1 MKQLRVTIQLELAVP
16 DDWEIVPTSEGTQ
29 VLKLPDRQYLD
40 LAVEPLFASDPEDL
54 WRSTDDE
61 EVLDNF
67 LEMVENEDVRYTF
80 VQH

>member
-29 VLKLPDRQYLD
+29 VLKLPDGQYLD

-54 WRSTDDE
+54 WRSTEDD

-67 LEMVENEDVRYTF
+67 LEMVENEDVRYSF
-80 VQH
+80 VRH

>member
-16 DDWEIVPTSEGTQ
+16 DDWEITSTSEGTQ
-29 VLKLPDRQYLD
+29 VLKLPDGQYLD
-40 LAVEPLFASDPEDL
+40 IAVEPLFATDPEDL

-67 LEMVENEDVRYTF
+67 MEMVENEDVRYAF

>member
-29 VLKLPDRQYLD
+29 VLKLPDGQYLD

-61 EVLDNF
+61 EMLDNF

>member
-29 VLKLPDRQYLD
+29 VLKLPDGQYLD

-54 WRSTDDE
+54 WRSTEDE
-61 EVLDNF
+61 DVLDNF

>member
-29 VLKLPDRQYLD
+29 VLKLPDGQYLD
-40 LAVEPLFASDPEDL
+40 LAVEPLFASDPEDI
-54 WRSTDDE
+54 WRSTEDE

-67 LEMVENEDVRYTF
+67 LEMVENEDVRYSF

>member
-29 VLKLPDRQYLD
+29 VLKLPDGQHLD

>member
-29 VLKLPDRQYLD
+29 VLKLPDGQYLD

-54 WRSTDDE
+54 WRSTEDE

-67 LEMVENEDVRYTF
+67 LEMVENEDVRYAF

>member
-29 VLKLPDRQYLD
+29 VLKLPDGQYLD
-40 LAVEPLFASDPEDL
+40 LAVEPLFASDPEDI
-54 WRSTDDE
+54 WRSTEDE

>member
-29 VLKLPDRQYLD
+29 VLKLPDGQYLD

>member
-29 VLKLPDRQYLD
+29 VLKLPDGQYLD

-54 WRSTDDE
+54 WRSTEDE

>member
-16 DDWEIVPTSEGTQ
+16 DDWELVSTSEGTQ
-29 VLKLPDRQYLD
+29 VLKLPDGQYLD
-40 LAVEPLFASDPEDL
+40 LAVEPLFANDPEDL

-67 LEMVENEDVRYTF
+67 LEMVENEDVRYAF

>member
-29 VLKLPDRQYLD
+29 VLKLPDGQYLD

-67 LEMVENEDVRYTF
+67 LEMVENEDVRYAF

>member
-29 VLKLPDRQYLD
+29 VLKLPDGQYLD
-40 LAVEPLFASDPEDL
+40 LAVEPLFATDPEDI
-54 WRSTDDE
+54 WRSTEDE

-67 LEMVENEDVRYTF
+67 LEMVENEDVRYSF